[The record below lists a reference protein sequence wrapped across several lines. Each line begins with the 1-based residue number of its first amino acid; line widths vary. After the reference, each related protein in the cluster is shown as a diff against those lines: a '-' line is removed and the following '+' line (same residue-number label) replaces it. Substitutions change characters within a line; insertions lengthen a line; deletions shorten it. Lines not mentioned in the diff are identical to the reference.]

1 LEESLLTTAKDLYK
15 QALSFVVHKE
25 LEVRKTG
32 RLTLGG
38 WFDLA
43 SQIVH
48 SLALSQQ
55 LNSYAVYYYDVIDIT
70 RSHVVNSAI
79 FSTVLAK
86 GLGYTEN
93 DLMRVCAAALLHD
106 IGIGSIN
113 QEVLHKEVTRLAKRD
128 LKAVESHSQ
137 LGYKLILNANPR
149 LEEIALSIL
158 QHHER
163 GDGSGYPQKIME
175 DQMLPIA
182 KILTLIDT
190 YEALIHPRDHRD
202 ALIPPLGL
210 QELIKQEGKS
220 FSKPIMKALIES
232 ISLFPAGCYVK
243 LNSGEIAKVIRT
255 NPKYPNRPEVEI
267 LFDNSG
273 RRTKPR
279 QVNLSHDNLIY
290 IQRCTA
296 LPGMA
301 QTE

>member
-1 LEESLLTTAKDLYK
+1 LEENFLSEAKDLYK
-15 QALSFVVHKE
+15 QALSFVVQKE

-32 RLTLGG
+32 RLTLGS

-48 SLALSQQ
+48 SLALSEQ

-93 DLMRVCAAALLHD
+93 DLVRVCAAALLHD
-106 IGIGSIN
+106 IGIGAIN
-113 QEVLHKEVTRLAKRD
+113 QGVLHKDVNRLVKRD
-128 LKAVESHSQ
+128 LEDVESHSQ
-137 LGYKLILNANPR
+137 LGYNLILNASPQ

-163 GDGSGYPQKIME
+163 GDGSGYPQKITE
-175 DQMLPIA
+175 DQMLPMA

-220 FSKPIMKALIES
+220 FSKPLMKTLIES

-243 LNSGEIAKVIRT
+243 LNSGEIAKVIRP
-255 NPKYPNRPEVEI
+255 NPRYPNRPEVEV
-267 LFDNSG
+267 LFDISG
-273 RRTKPR
+273 RRIRSRK
-279 QVNLSHDNLIY
+279 VNLSQDNLIY
-290 IQRCTA
+290 IQKCTP
-296 LPGMA
+296 LPRMP
-301 QTE
+301 QTG